1 MSVGRGKEGRCG
13 DAEMIQPLAMG
24 TACRLQELVRTVDAP
39 DNEQRRMRSLRQE
52 FASSMAWSVMH
63 RE

>member
-1 MSVGRGKEGRCG
+1 MF
-13 DAEMIQPLAMG
+13 QPLAMG

-39 DNEQRRMRSLRQE
+39 DNEQRRMRSLPQE
-52 FASSMAWSVMH
+52 VASSITWSVMH